1 VTIIRLIIS
10 PVAAVAALTAMSG
23 FAPSAQ
29 EAAAQTPYGHSVN
42 WGDIAVPGQ
51 LCQVDGQIQLHDGIA
66 RVSHSGL
73 GPLFVQEFSVTHGDL
88 ARGFPVAAFQIL
100 CSNQG
105 GTAAGKLADGIFVFA
120 SVGQPRFLG
129 LLTPQY
135 RPKQLARAY
144 IPTMSVAHIDTQG
157 HIATTEYFYTPANPD
172 CCPSGRASTIWK
184 WTGRTFIPGRTKITS
199 S

>member
-1 VTIIRLIIS
+1 MNIRLIIS
-10 PVAAVAALTAMSG
+10 SVAAVAALTAMSG
-23 FAPSAQ
+23 LAPSPP
-29 EAAAQTPYGHSVN
+29 EVSAQTPDGHTVN

-51 LCQVDGQIQLHDGIA
+51 LCQVDGWIQLHDGIA
-66 RVSHSGL
+66 RLSHSGL
-73 GPLFVQEFSVTHGDL
+73 GPLFVQMIAVTHGDL
-88 ARGFPVAAFQIL
+88 ERGFPVAALQVL

-120 SVGQPRFLG
+120 SAGRPRFLG

-135 RPKQLARAY
+135 RPEQLAPSY
-144 IPTMSVAHIDTQG
+144 IPTMSVAHIDTQA

-172 CCPSGRASTIWK
+172 CCPSGRASTIWT

-199 S
+199 R